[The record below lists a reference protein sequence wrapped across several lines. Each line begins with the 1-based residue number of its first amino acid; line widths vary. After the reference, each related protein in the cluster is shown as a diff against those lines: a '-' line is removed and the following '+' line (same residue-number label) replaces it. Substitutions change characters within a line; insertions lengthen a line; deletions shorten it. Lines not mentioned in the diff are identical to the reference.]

1 MPVTITR
8 RRVLQGGASA
18 AVLGAAA
25 CESEPGPARAP
36 EDVYQRLGVQPVI
49 NAVGTVT
56 VLGGS
61 IMAPEVV
68 DAMVAASRNF
78 VPLPELQERAGDH
91 IARMIG
97 VPAAMISCGAA
108 SAITSGTAAAITGG
122 DDEKLRM
129 LPDTAGM
136 KSEVVQQRAHRTG
149 YQAQMRLTGARI
161 VWVDTREELAAAIN
175 ERTAM
180 MFFLNFAD
188 SRGQIGRSEWIEVA
202 QAHGVPTMNDAAADI
217 PPPERL
223 HTYVEEGFDM
233 VAFSGGKGLLGPQ
246 ASGLLLGR
254 PDLVHAARKAISPF
268 GGIGRGMKVGKE
280 EIVGLVA
287 AVERYLAVDHE
298 AEKRELHARAELV
311 LGVLGGVSGL
321 SCETHVPEIANH
333 VPHVVVNWSEGDLG
347 LTSQEAVAKLLEG
360 DPPVAVSRTGEG
372 QLRISMWM
380 LRPRQDALVA
390 ERVKSLFV

>member
-1 MPVTITR
+1 MSLTMTR

-18 AVLGAAA
+18 AVLGASG
-25 CESEPGPARAP
+25 CESAPSASPAP
-36 EDVYQRLGVQPVI
+36 EDVYLRLGIQPVI
-49 NAVGTVT
+49 NGIGTVT

-61 IMAPEVV
+61 LMPPEVT
-68 DAMVAASRNF
+68 DAMVAAARNF

-91 IARMIG
+91 IARLIG

-122 DDEKLRM
+122 DDEKLRT
-129 LPDTAGM
+129 LPDTSAM
-136 KSEVVQQRAHRTG
+136 KNEVIQQRAHRTG
-149 YQAQMRLTGARI
+149 YQAQMELVGAKI
-161 VWVDTREELAAAIN
+161 VWVDTREELEAAIS

-188 SRGQIGRSEWIEVA
+188 PRGQIGRTEWIEVA
-202 QAHGVPTMNDAAADI
+202 KTHSVPTMNDAAADI

-233 VAFSGGKGLLGPQ
+233 VAFSGGKGLMGPQ

-254 PDLVHAARKAISPF
+254 PDLIQAARKAISPF

-287 AVERYLAVDHE
+287 AVERYLSLDHD
-298 AEKRELHARAELV
+298 AERRELDARAERV
-311 LGVLGGVSGL
+311 LGVLGSVAGL
-321 SCETHVPEIANH
+321 SLGTHVPEIANH

-360 DPPVAVSRTGEG
+360 DPPVAVSRSGEG

-380 LRPRQDALVA
+380 LRPGQDAVVA